1 MIHDE
6 AVIIGLG
13 MIGASLGAALR
24 QHASYQRIYG
34 YDVDPHA
41 VERALERGHITDK
54 LRVDGSFGELRSMT
68 SLIILAMP
76 IEATLHFIESHA
88 SSLAAGALVMDVG
101 STKVAIVDAMTRYI
115 RPTVSAIG
123 GHPMT
128 GPVTMRTNTPSADLF
143 QDCTFVLTPFSG
155 NGDVRSNTVLASH
168 IVKRIGARPVVMDAE
183 RHDRLVAFIS
193 HVNRLLPIALLAAAR
208 QQQDELIW
216 SLAAGS
222 FREATRPA
230 ADDLG
235 FWRDVFAT
243 NTQGIPQALRAISD
257 QIETLAQAVEQG
269 DLALIEQLSAQAQ
282 ADWAQRYKANDTPR
296 VDSSSTASE
305 EKPS

>member
-1 MIHDE
+1 MILQE

-13 MIGASLGAALR
+13 MIGASFGAALQ
-24 QHASYQRIYG
+24 QHVGYQRVYG
-34 YDVDPHA
+34 YDIDPQA
-41 VERALERGHITDK
+41 VERALERGHITER

-68 SLIILAMP
+68 SLVVLAMP
-76 IEATLHFIESHA
+76 IEATLHFIKAHA

-101 STKVAIVDAMTRYI
+101 STKVAIVDAMKRYI
-115 RPTVSAIG
+115 RPTVGAIG

-143 QDCTFVLTPFSG
+143 QDCTFVLTPLSG
-155 NGDVRSNTVLASH
+155 NDDMRSYTGIASA

-183 RHDRLVAFIS
+183 RHDRLVAYIS

-222 FREATRPA
+222 FREAARPA

-243 NTQGIPQALRAISD
+243 NTQGIPQALRSIAG
-257 QIETLAQAVEQG
+257 QIETLAQAIERG

-282 ADWAQRYKANDTPR
+282 ADWAQRYKANDTPHI
-296 VDSSSTASE
+296 DSSSTASE
-305 EKPS
+305 EQSS